1 MNLHSISAW
10 VAGEALIDLVPK
22 DGVRIPIVGGGPAN
36 TAKALARL
44 GIETSFIGGISSD
57 DYGALINSELKNS
70 GVNLDLAKKSNL
82 PTAIAT
88 VTLDDSGAAS
98 YEFKLDA
105 TATFDFGDWLPS
117 GNPGVLHVGTLST
130 IIEPGS
136 SSLFSWAKKIDAPI
150 VFDPN
155 IRPSVLSEKS
165 KYRERFEQWASIS
178 TIVKLSEDDL
188 SWLGYRERDLFDFG
202 VSLVVVTK
210 GAQGISALTGKE
222 EVLVPA
228 KAVDISDTV
237 GAGDTV
243 GAVIVEGVLKFGD
256 LHGENLRFTLE
267 RAAKAAAITCSRP
280 GANPP
285 TSIELEA

>member
-1 MNLHSISAW
+1 LQSAHIW

-22 DGVRIPIVGGGPAN
+22 DGVWIPIVGGGPAN
-36 TAKALARL
+36 TARALAHL
-44 GIETSFIGGISSD
+44 GVETFFIGGISSD
-57 DYGALINSELKNS
+57 SYGVLIHSELKNS
-70 GVNLDLAKKSNL
+70 GVNLDLAKMSHL

-88 VTLDDSGAAS
+88 VNIDDFGVAS
-98 YEFKLDA
+98 YEFKLDG
-105 TATFDFGDWLPS
+105 TATFDFVDWLPF
-117 GNPGVLHVGTLST
+117 GNPRVLYMGSLST
-130 IIEPGS
+130 IVEPGAS
-136 SSLFSWAKKIDAPI
+136 ALFGWAKRIEAPI

-165 KYRERFEQWASIS
+165 KYRERFEKWASIS

-210 GAQGISALTGKE
+210 GSRGISAFNRNE
-222 EVLVPA
+222 AVLVPA

-237 GAGDTV
+237 GAGDAV

-267 RAAKAAAITCSRP
+267 RAAKAASITCSRP

>member
-1 MNLHSISAW
+1 MNLQSISAW

-22 DGVRIPIVGGGPAN
+22 DGVRIPVVGGGPAN

-130 IIEPGS
+130 IIEPGA
-136 SSLFSWAKKIDAPI
+136 SSLFCWAKKIDAPI
-150 VFDPN
+150 IFDPN
-155 IRPSVLSEKS
+155 IRPSVLSDRS
-165 KYRERFEQWASIS
+165 IYRERFEKWASIS

-188 SWLGYRERDLFDFG
+188 NWLGYREKDLFEFD
-202 VSLVVVTK
+202 VSLVVVTR
-210 GAQGISALTGKE
+210 GTHGISAFNRKE

-267 RAAKAAAITCSRP
+267 RAAKAAAITCSRS

-285 TSIELEA
+285 TLRELDI